1 MLCNKISFYI
11 WINSYNKTLPKDKTM
26 AALNCIN
33 IQIKTSDLQQQKA
46 ELEHMT
52 SACSVY
58 DFLECPLDCNWHW
71 PILHTNNPEL

>member
-11 WINSYNKTLPKDKTM
+11 WINSYNKTQPKDKKM

-52 SACSVY
+52 SAC
-58 DFLECPLDCNWHW
+58 
-71 PILHTNNPEL
+71 

>member
-11 WINSYNKTLPKDKTM
+11 WINSYNKKDKKM

-52 SACSVY
+52 SAC
-58 DFLECPLDCNWHW
+58 
-71 PILHTNNPEL
+71 